1 MKIKPLSDC
10 VLILPVEAEEKTSSG
25 IIIPDTAKEKSM
37 RGKVVAVGK
46 GKLDDNG
53 KRIPMS
59 VKRGDIVLYRKYS
72 GTDIKIEEQDHL
84 ILNESDIMAVIEE

>member
-10 VLILPVEAEEKTSSG
+10 VLIEPIEEEEKTSSG

-37 RGKVVAVGK
+37 RGKVIAVGK
-46 GKLDDNG
+46 GKLNDNG

-59 VKRGDIVLYRKYS
+59 VKRGDIVFYSKYS
-72 GTDIKIEEQDHL
+72 GTDIKIEEQDYL
-84 ILNESDIMAVIEE
+84 ILNESNIMAVIEE